1 MKLLIF
7 SHKICWES
15 PDSPTGWATDGG
27 FAMHMDAIASK
38 FEEVKIITA
47 VEARRPIGEMFFRAK
62 NTSFEPLKEWVDPS
76 NVMQVKLV
84 APFWLLRYSFTFIRL
99 ILRYDAVHIPL
110 PSHIGLIGFL
120 ISLLLGKKIFVRHCG
135 NWLAPATF
143 TERLIKW
150 LMIKTGGGKRVY
162 FATGGASTP
171 PSAENET
178 INWIFSSSM
187 WESELQHKIPA
198 KDLDPHKPIK
208 LIHVARQ
215 ELEKGAMV
223 VIEAL
228 PNLIEKYPQ
237 LHLTIVGFGLALPL
251 LKKRVSELS
260 LDSYVYFTGKLN
272 HDGVLSSLS
281 QSDIF
286 CYPTTASEGF
296 PKVVLEAMS
305 LGLPIITNPISIL
318 AKLIPDTGSGLLMEE
333 STSACFCS
341 KLELILSDPK
351 LYKTLSINGMKHAS
365 NYTLEGWAN
374 TIYDALNKSWHI
386 E

>member
-1 MKLLIF
+1 MKLLVF
-7 SHKICWES
+7 SHKICWKS
-15 PDSPTGWATDGG
+15 TDSPTGWATDGG

-47 VEARRPIGEMFFRAK
+47 VEARRPSGEVFFRAK

-76 NVMQVKLV
+76 NALRVKLV

-99 ILRYDAVHIPL
+99 ILRYDAIHIPL
-110 PSHIGLIGFL
+110 PSHIGLFGFV

-143 TERLIKW
+143 TEKLIKW

-171 PSAENET
+171 PSIENNT
-178 INWIFSSSM
+178 IDWIFSSSM
-187 WESELQHKIPA
+187 WENELQHKPETRNLEA
-198 KDLDPHKPIK
+198 DRPIK

-215 ELEKGAMV
+215 EIEKGAIV

-228 PNLIEKYPQ
+228 PDLLEKYPQ
-237 LHLTIVGFGLALPL
+237 LHLTVVGVGLALPL
-251 LKKRVSELS
+251 LQKRVNELK
-260 LDSYVYFTGKLN
+260 LDAHVHFTGKLN
-272 HDGVLSSLS
+272 HDGVLISLS
-281 QSDIF
+281 KSDIF

-305 LGLPIITNPISIL
+305 LGLPIVTNPISIL
-318 AKLIPDTGSGLLMEE
+318 ASLIPDTGSGLLMEE

-341 KLELILSDPK
+341 KLELILSDAK
-351 LYKTLSINGMKHAS
+351 LYKTLSTNGMKHAPK
-365 NYTLEGWAN
+365 YTLEGWAN
-374 TIYDALNKSWHI
+374 TIYSALNKSWHI
-386 E
+386 G